1 MEDIQE
7 DVQKIKLSTDI
18 LQSTFD
24 KNENH
29 IHEKFSELDHKCSDI
44 SSMTE
49 LVKSEIQKEFR
60 KNCRSIDI
68 LESRFDKNE
77 NSIHEKFSVID
88 RKLVSEITFLDD
100 KMTKKNEEDIKKLE
114 KRFHNSIE
122 SLTQVFHQTI
132 SEFERDK
139 LEQLTI
145 IKLLGST
152 HSSLISS

>member
-1 MEDIQE
+1 
-7 DVQKIKLSTDI
+7 
-18 LQSTFD
+18 
-24 KNENH
+24 
-29 IHEKFSELDHKCSDI
+29 
-44 SSMTE
+44 MTE

-114 KRFHNSIE
+114 KRVHNSIE

-152 HSSLISS
+152 HNSLIINQLITYQ

>member
-1 MEDIQE
+1 MKIIKVLDLRIDQKCSEVSFIARKEIEDIQE

-88 RKLVSEITFLDD
+88 RKLVSQITLLDD
-100 KMTKKNEEDIKKLE
+100 KMTKKDEEDIK
-114 KRFHNSIE
+114 
-122 SLTQVFHQTI
+122 
-132 SEFERDK
+132 
-139 LEQLTI
+139 
-145 IKLLGST
+145 
-152 HSSLISS
+152 

>member
-1 MEDIQE
+1 
-7 DVQKIKLSTDI
+7 
-18 LQSTFD
+18 
-24 KNENH
+24 
-29 IHEKFSELDHKCSDI
+29 
-44 SSMTE
+44 MTE

-88 RKLVSEITFLDD
+88 RKLVSQITLLDD

-114 KRFHNSIE
+114 KCVHNSIE

>member
-29 IHEKFSELDHKCSDI
+29 IYEKFSELDHKCSDI

-132 SEFERDK
+132 SEFKRDK